1 VFETWGSNHDLIR
14 GGSGSERSLFFRK
27 ENQYRTDRKN
37 WGGLRKTKQK
47 QKTKKKQVS
56 GKKTKNKN
64 KQTKKNRSQEKR
76 NTSRKTN
83 RIEPTE
89 IPNIRKRNKLSY
101 CQLSSQDRVLGI
113 NSGDVKARTY

>member
-1 VFETWGSNHDLIR
+1 MISLEGGQDQKDLC
-14 GGSGSERSLFFRK
+14 SSA
-27 ENQYRTDRKN
+27 
-37 WGGLRKTKQK
+37 RKTSTEQTERTEGVSGKQNKNKK
-47 QKTKKKQVS
+47 QKKQVS
-56 GKKTKNKN
+56 GKKQKTKTKTNK
-64 KQTKKNRSQEKR
+64 KKNRSQEKR
-76 NTSRKTN
+76 NTSRKTK